1 MSMLFKQLC
10 DRNPQHSNG
19 FSDGIDNVRRRFQI
33 VAHQDTQITLW
44 GGKLI
49 CSLFVEQPC

>member
-49 CSLFVEQPC
+49 CSLFVE